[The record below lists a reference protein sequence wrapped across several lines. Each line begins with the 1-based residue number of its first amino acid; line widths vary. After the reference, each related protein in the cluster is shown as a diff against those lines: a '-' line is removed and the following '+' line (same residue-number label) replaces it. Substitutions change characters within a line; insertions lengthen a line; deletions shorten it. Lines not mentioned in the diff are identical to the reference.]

1 MPGPPS
7 PFYGDDYVV
16 INSGATFAIG
26 ADPVLAGGGY
36 TTYIQYY
43 KLGYGPT
50 GAFTAVDTATPFPV
64 TVATGLTAI
73 VSGFCGPIEI
83 IGKAGGQAVTVAG
96 TVTVQ
101 GICAAPVYVQTS
113 PSCYVEVTGGRF
125 LNKAND
131 SVSVY
136 GPNGSTWIY
145 SSLVTSGGTA
155 IGTIGNPLY
164 TQIVGATI
172 QATVNATVGVT
183 TGTGPGL
190 RIQGYSGAYPVTVGV
205 SGTVDIDDSG
215 IIAGIS
221 ALGVTLDA
229 IYNALSVFG
238 LVRPTSAFA
247 GLRTTT
253 TSPVQLGTGFTC
265 AAGVN
270 LKAFGSNTDLIYLGT
285 SAVGSSYGYQLEPG
299 ENVFFNVSNI
309 NMIYAMAK
317 SGNQILSYYAS

>member
-1 MPGPPS
+1 MPIPS
-7 PFYGDDYVV
+7 PYYGSDYVV
-16 INSGATFAIG
+16 ITGNGATFAVL
-26 ADPVLAGGGY
+26 ADPIYTAGGY
-36 TTYIQYY
+36 TAYTQYY
-43 KLGYGPT
+43 KMAFGAT
-50 GAFTAVDTATPFPV
+50 GAYTPVTSSNPFPV
-64 TVATGLTAI
+64 TLSTGLTATI
-73 VSGFCGPIEI
+73 SGFCGPIQIE
-83 IGKAGGQAVTVAG
+83 G
-96 TVTVQ
+96 TPSGTPVIVSGDVVVSGLTS
-101 GICAAPVYVQTS
+101 APVYVQTAA
-113 PSCYVEVTGGRF
+113 SCYVEVTGGRYI
-125 LNKAND
+125 NKVTD
-131 SVSVY
+131 SISVY
-136 GPNGSTWIY
+136 GPSGSTWTY
-145 SSLVTSGGTA
+145 TNLVTSGGTE
-155 IGTIGNPLY
+155 IGTVSNPLY

-205 SGTVDIDDSG
+205 SGTVDIDDSA
-215 IIAGIS
+215 IVAGIT

-247 GLRTTT
+247 GLTTTT

-285 SAVGSSYGYQLEPG
+285 STVGSSYGYQLEPG

-309 NMIYAMAK
+309 NLIYAMAK

>member
-1 MPGPPS
+1 MPIN

-26 ADPVLAGGGY
+26 ADPVLSGGGY

-83 IGKAGGQAVTVAG
+83 IGKAGGQAVTVSG

-101 GICAAPVYVQTS
+101 GISAAPVYVQTS

-136 GPNGSTWIY
+136 GPNGSTWVY
-145 SSLVTSGGTA
+145 SAIVSQTGTA
-155 IGTIGNPLY
+155 LGFSGDAINVNVIGASIS
-164 TQIVGATI
+164 
-172 QATVNATVGVT
+172 ATVGT
-183 TGTGPGL
+183 TLSVQGFSGGYPLPINDTNLLQGMTGIYGQVVGL
-190 RIQGYSGAYPVTVGV
+190 RSDLNV
-205 SGTVDIDDSG
+205 
-215 IIAGIS
+215 
-221 ALGVTLDA
+221 LGV
-229 IYNALSVFG
+229 G
-238 LVRPTSAFA
+238 RPTTFKTGRATLTSSSASQLDSA
-247 GLRTTT
+247 GYTT
-253 TSPVQLGTGFTC
+253 TSSINV
-265 AAGVN
+265 
-270 LKAFGSNTDLIYLGT
+270 KALSTNTDFVYIGNTSGLIGSSFGYALDPGESLEINVINTNTIYGISNT
-285 SAVGSSYGYQLEPG
+285 
-299 ENVFFNVSNI
+299 
-309 NMIYAMAK
+309 
-317 SGNQILSYYAS
+317 GNQIVTYLAS